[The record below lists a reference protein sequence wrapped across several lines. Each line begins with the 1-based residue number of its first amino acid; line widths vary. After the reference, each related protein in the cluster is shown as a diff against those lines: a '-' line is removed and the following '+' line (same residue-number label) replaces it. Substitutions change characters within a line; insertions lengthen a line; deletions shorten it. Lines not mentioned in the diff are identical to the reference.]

1 MNKDHIKLAAIGGV
15 ALVLILATATVA
27 YLKVSKASGHATEL
41 EEQLATTKEELASYS
56 KYIDYLPQ
64 AKQSVTD
71 SADKLT
77 TTIEDEMTWVERG
90 QKGISPFKLEGN
102 AVLKLSVEYTFGFD
116 LTADKFEL
124 VVADKGIQVKLGA
137 VRLQGAPN
145 ATINST
151 EFPPKVLAVA
161 EDAAAQEI
169 LEKITPTL
177 EEKGQALGQ
186 NDAVRFIAEKKLIQH
201 LRDFFA
207 KQKDIKLVPD
217 IAVIYQ

>member
-90 QKGISPFKLEGN
+90 QKGVSPFKLEGN